1 MIRVRSGMDSDC
13 SGPQIRF
20 AVTKDFPRSEALAL
34 YREAG
39 WFAQD
44 DPAPQL
50 DAMIANSFAVS
61 AAFGPDGRPAGMARA
76 LSDGVSDAYI
86 LDVVVRGDCRRRGIG
101 RGLVSLLAEHLASFG
116 IDWIVCIGVPGTDGV
131 YRSAGGEPMDGH
143 TPFRFT
149 LKNAETAP

>member
-1 MIRVRSGMDSDC
+1 MIRVRSGMVSDC

-61 AAFGPDGRPAGMARA
+61 AAFDPAGRLLGMARA

-86 LDVVVRGDCRRRGIG
+86 LDVVVSPEHRRQGIG
-101 RGLVSLLAEHLASFG
+101 RRLVSTLADHLASFG
-116 IDWIVCIGVPGTDGV
+116 IDWIVCIGVPGTDGL
-131 YRSAGGEPMDGH
+131 YRSAGGEPMAGH
-143 TPFRFT
+143 TPFRFAV
-149 LKNAETAP
+149 KPGKTAP